1 LKFNRPFEKRR
12 AEDNRM
18 MRYNAPLLRRLLTKL
33 FHDVLPAAL
42 ASVIGGFLFTHFQL
56 GRTPE
61 PAVAVQAAPGST
73 EMMQLLRDEHGLILD
88 FLKAE
93 LASEKR
99 QLAVAGT
106 APPAAADTTGIE
118 PPAAVAAPRQVVAVV
133 AAKPVAL
140 RTKTPVVAAPP
151 SPVVLVQAQQAE
163 SFRPAVPNSDS
174 VLARTIGITDH
185 VVAATQR
192 VVSVI
197 GGIPSWFGAIGDRI
211 GGEDPTPRPP
221 ASLISAS

>member
-1 LKFNRPFEKRR
+1 
-12 AEDNRM
+12 
-18 MRYNAPLLRRLLTKL
+18 
-33 FHDVLPAAL
+33 
-42 ASVIGGFLFTHFQL
+42 
-56 GRTPE
+56 
-61 PAVAVQAAPGST
+61 
-73 EMMQLLRDEHGLILD
+73 MMQLLRDEHGLILD

-93 LASEKR
+93 LAREKR